1 MGRPRLPL
9 GTYGEIRY
17 YRLGPKRWKART
29 IYRDY
34 DGKVRHVERV
44 GRSKAAAQDN
54 LKQAL
59 RDRSRAVAGDE
70 ITATTKVE
78 VAAAKWLEE
87 LDESDKAMRTKRTY
101 RESWIRDVQPAV
113 GGLAGAEVTVS
124 LATRVLRAVYQTAGP
139 GSAKHA
145 KVVLGGIMGIFVRYD
160 AIETNPVREVVL
172 PKVSR
177 KVRKEKMTLEPQEL
191 PRLMA
196 KLTGDKKACRRDLPD
211 IVDGLAALGCRIGE
225 LLALDWTKVDFEA
238 GTIAIEG
245 TVIREKGVGLFV
257 QGHTK
262 SSAGMRTITPP
273 SWYMDQ
279 LKRRAAEADSKW
291 VYPSSAGTL
300 RDPDNTR
307 ANLREAVAGTE
318 WEGLHP
324 HAFRHLVATVLD
336 AAGLSAR
343 EIADYLGHEK
353 VSMTQD
359 VYMNRKA
366 TGSSAAQAL
375 GGLARGA

>member
-1 MGRPRLPL
+1 MGRPRLAL

-17 YRLGPKRWKART
+17 YQLGPKKWKART
-29 IYRDY
+29 LYRDY
-34 DGKVRHVERV
+34 DGEVRGVERV
-44 GRSKAAAQDN
+44 GRSKANAQEN

-70 ITATTKVE
+70 ITATTKVD

-87 LDESDKAMRTKRTY
+87 LDESDKATRTKRTY
-101 RESWIRDVQPAV
+101 RDSWTRDVQPAV
-113 GGLAGAEVTVS
+113 GSLAGFEVTVS
-124 LATRVLRAVYQTAGP
+124 LATRVLRAVHQGSGP

-145 KVVLGGIMGIFVRYD
+145 KVVLGGIMGIFVRHD

-172 PKVSR
+172 PKTS
-177 KVRKEKMTLEPQEL
+177 KKAKKEKMTLEQEEL
-191 PRLMA
+191 PQLQA
-196 KLTGDKKACRRDLPD
+196 QLSGDKKARRRDLPD
-211 IVDGLAALGCRIGE
+211 IVDGLSALGCRIGE
-225 LLALDWTKVDFEA
+225 LLALDWTKADFEA
-238 GTIAIEG
+238 GTIDIEG
-245 TVIREKGVGLFV
+245 TVIREKGAGLFV
-257 QGHTK
+257 QEHTK
-262 SSAGMRTITPP
+262 SSAGMRTIEPP
-273 SWYMDQ
+273 QWYMDQ
-279 LKRRAAEADSKW
+279 LKRRAAESDSKW
-291 VYPSSAGTL
+291 IYPSASGTL

-307 ANLREAVAGTE
+307 ADLREAVAGTE

-366 TGSSAAQAL
+366 KGSSAAKAL
-375 GGLARGA
+375 DQLRRSA

>member
-1 MGRPRLPL
+1 MARPRLAL

-17 YRLGPKRWKART
+17 YQLGPKKWQART
-29 IYRDY
+29 KYRDY

-44 GRSKAAAQDN
+44 GRSKANAKEI
-54 LKQAL
+54 LTQAL
-59 RDRSRAVAGDE
+59 RDRSRAVAGEE
-70 ITATTKVE
+70 ITATTKVDV
-78 VAAAKWLEE
+78 VAVKWLDE

-101 RESWIRDVQPAV
+101 RESWVRDVQPAV
-113 GGLAGAEVTVS
+113 GSLAGFEITVS
-124 LATRVLRAVYQTAGP
+124 LATRVLRAVHQSSGP

-145 KVVLGGIMGIFVRYD
+145 KVVLGGIMGVFVRHD

-172 PKVSR
+172 PKAS
-177 KVRKEKMTLEPQEL
+177 KKAKKEKMTLEPDEL
-191 PRLMA
+191 PQLQA
-196 KLTGDKKACRRDLPD
+196 KLSNDEKACRRDLPD
-211 IVDGLAALGCRIGE
+211 LVDGLAALGCRIGE
-225 LLALDWTKVDFEA
+225 LLAFDWTKVDFEA

-257 QGHTK
+257 QEHTK
-262 SSAGMRTITPP
+262 SSAGMRTVEPP
-273 SWYMDQ
+273 QWYMDQ
-279 LKRRAAEADSKW
+279 LKRRAAESDCKW
-291 VYPSSAGTL
+291 VYPSTRGTL

-307 ANLREAVAGTE
+307 ADLREAVAETE

-336 AAGLSAR
+336 AAGLTAR

-359 VYMNRKA
+359 VYMNRKS
-366 TGSSAAQAL
+366 TGSSAAKAL
-375 GGLARGA
+375 GKLERSA